1 MRTVKL
7 KAERRID
14 MSNLQSFEARV
25 KEKLKEQIADLIP
38 SEKLDEIVRATVA
51 EYTRVDL
58 PALIKAELAARYK
71 EEIRAEFAKPEWQPT
86 WVNGQQSAGT
96 AVQQLLIEAAPLVL
110 ASMMAGVSQSVV
122 YNFQQSL
129 QNVRQY

>member
-1 MRTVKL
+1 MG
-7 KAERRID
+7 D
-14 MSNLQSFEARV
+14 LQSFEARV

-71 EEIRAEFAKPEWQPT
+71 EEIKAEFAKPEWQPT

-96 AVQQLLIEAAPLVL
+96 ALQQLLIEAAPLVL

-122 YNFQQSL
+122 YSFQQSL
-129 QNVRQY
+129 QNVRPY